1 MHGLEGNKV
10 FAAILFGI
18 FAALGV
24 AFVPRILTEFTDP
37 KSHVRQWLAHPG
49 EEHHDKPACDPE
61 TGRHAIIPGMCLTPE
76 RPKPQMPTVPFLI
89 ELANA
94 DPNLGAAITGANC
107 SGCHNFEK
115 DNNTAKTGPN
125 LWDVVDAQYGSNA
138 LYSNYSGALAG
149 DGRVWD
155 YEGLN
160 AFLLGPGSW
169 VPGTKM
175 SYAGQADQTK
185 RALHVAYLRTLS
197 DDPLP
202 LPSQEE
208 LDALQAEYDAAVAQY
223 EIDLAAWEA
232 GE

>member
-76 RPKPQMPTVPFLI
+76 RPKPQMPTLPFALELVAADL
-89 ELANA
+89 ELASSLTNKTC
-94 DPNLGAAITGANC
+94 G
-107 SGCHNFEK
+107 GCHVFAEG
-115 DNNTAKTGPN
+115 DATAKTGPN
-125 LWDVVDAQYGSNA
+125 LYGIVGAQYGSNA
-138 LYSNYSGALAG
+138 LYSSYSGALAG

-155 YEGLN
+155 YDGLN

-169 VPGTKM
+169 VTGTKM

-185 RALHVAYLRTLS
+185 RALYVAYLRSLS

-202 LPSQEE
+202 LPSQDE
-208 LDALQAEYDAAVAQY
+208 LDSLRAEYDAAVAQY